1 MSSLNMDE
9 LYQTINSKK
18 LKRYETY
25 DSILKKVHTRIK
37 YNARLE
43 QTFCFFQIPEFIFG
57 VPLYNVRELKHY
69 IVTSLKKNKFELL
82 LIEPNWLFI
91 SWESSNSKKQ
101 VSKPKQIK
109 KQSDYKTIGDYKPS
123 GQFVSNDIE
132 LQNIKEKS
140 FNLLDI

>member
-1 MSSLNMDE
+1 MDE

-57 VPLYNVRELKHY
+57 VPLYNVQELKHY

>member
-140 FNLLDI
+140 FNLLDF

>member
-57 VPLYNVRELKHY
+57 VPLYNVQELKHY